1 MRFFSFD
8 LFLGEIKVVIN
19 DLKTTPIFRF
29 KGFHDAWEQRKL
41 SDIYQDI
48 GNAFVGTATPYYV
61 DDGHFYLESNNVKE
75 GQINHNTE
83 VFINDEFYEKQKDK
97 WLRTGDMVMVQSGHV
112 GHAAVIPEELDKS
125 AAHALIMFRNP
136 KVNIEPYFLNYQYQ
150 TSKAKKKIENI
161 TTGNT
166 IKHILASDMQEFI
179 IDITSY
185 EEQSRIA
192 GLFRSL
198 DDTITLHQRKLHNLQ
213 AIKKSMLQKM
223 FPREGER
230 FPELRFGGFTDPW
243 EQRKFDEITIPA
255 GVRNKDNL
263 PLEPYSITNDR
274 GFLPQNEAHDDFG
287 YMQNTDRKAYM
298 VVSPNSFGYNPARIN
313 VGSIGYYEGTE
324 NVIVSSLYEIFKTK
338 DYIDD
343 HFLMQW
349 FKSDLFPRWIEK
361 FQEGSVRQYFYYDK
375 LCECTLTFPSIEEQQ
390 KIAALIDSLD
400 ATITLHQRDYLQ

>member
-1 MRFFSFD
+1 M
-8 LFLGEIKVVIN
+8 LFYIIYCWFP
-19 DLKTTPIFRF
+19 KT
-29 KGFHDAWEQRKL
+29 
-41 SDIYQDI
+41 
-48 GNAFVGTATPYYV
+48 
-61 DDGHFYLESNNVKE
+61 NN
-75 GQINHNTE
+75 
-83 VFINDEFYEKQKDK
+83 
-97 WLRTGDMVMVQSGHV
+97 
-112 GHAAVIPEELDKS
+112 
-125 AAHALIMFRNP
+125 
-136 KVNIEPYFLNYQYQ
+136 
-150 TSKAKKKIENI
+150 
-161 TTGNT
+161 
-166 IKHILASDMQEFI
+166 
-179 IDITSY
+179 
-185 EEQSRIA
+185 
-192 GLFRSL
+192 
-198 DDTITLHQRKLHNLQ
+198 
-213 AIKKSMLQKM
+213 
-223 FPREGER
+223 
-230 FPELRFGGFTDPW
+230 W
-243 EQRKFDEITIPA
+243 EQRKFDEITVPA

-313 VGSIGYYEGTE
+313 VGSIGYYEGPE

-400 ATITLHQRDYLQ
+400 ATITLHQRKCDELKKYKKGLLQKMFV